1 MDRALMACGAAP
13 SLQKCFHVTALL
25 LVTNTQTKK
34 TEINHH
40 IWISHL
46 FLELFLFFWCVYYI
60 FRSYLLRDFFLS
72 FLLVLSQLLTLWTE
86 GTSLFA
92 VSDILASSAFAVFRS
107 LKLQPWPL
115 SHLPL
120 SYSIFD
126 KKNLQLSTIPSLLEE
141 WVSSFFSQTVIC
153 ELSGWSVSYHS
164 FPVFV
169 RMPQTVPMPDSK
181 FDLQSTLWLTLV
193 GSLMSGWYR
202 LK

>member
-126 KKNLQLSTIPSLLEE
+126 KKTYSYQQSQASWRNECLLSSPRLL
-141 WVSSFFSQTVIC
+141 
-153 ELSGWSVSYHS
+153 
-164 FPVFV
+164 FV
-169 RMPQTVPMPDSK
+169 NCLGGL
-181 FDLQSTLWLTLV
+181 FLIIHFLCL
-193 GSLMSGWYR
+193 
-202 LK
+202 